1 MFTSSVPNYFWGK
14 AIPTAAYLIN
24 RLPSKTLQFRTPIN
38 VCYRLIHRFVYSV
51 LYNPKSSG
59 ATSVY
64 NNSPDKSKFDSRA
77 INCVFITILPH
88 KKGTNVII
96 QCLTKSQSQ
105 VISFLE
111 NQPFYSSSSLQGKT
125 LNEDSHQDP
134 SITLPLSTPF
144 EKESQRYHYHY
155 HYLIGEQR
163 GLT

>member
-1 MFTSSVPNYFWGK
+1 MGENTSLESFKPTYFTMVLLPKFLCLHLSTKWGCWEKNRHLLEVARSTMFTSSVPNYFWGK

-96 QCLTKSQSQ
+96 QCLTKS
-105 VISFLE
+105 
-111 NQPFYSSSSLQGKT
+111 
-125 LNEDSHQDP
+125 
-134 SITLPLSTPF
+134 
-144 EKESQRYHYHY
+144 
-155 HYLIGEQR
+155 
-163 GLT
+163 